1 VRLRGGAGRA
11 PEPGRECGHPGHRS
25 RPSHARLRCRLRR
38 RITYCVINCVARFV
52 EICVRNMGIVAAFW
66 RSQPPFCN
74 GPLRSNAKTAK
85 ALGLTVPELLVE
97 AVIGS
102 CDRPARGRVHR
113 FSGGTRPRLA
123 TCFECLDATEREIAS
138 GQCGVG
144 CRGCYRIMTPLVEP
158 FRRDDVFAG
167 MRLACRASSQATAAG
182 PVLRSVPHQVPE
194 AEGLQPGLAL
204 PI

>member
-1 VRLRGGAGRA
+1 MAASLSPAANHPCIRCQRQFGPDEVMFMAATEPPRYWNRIRTA
-11 PEPGRECGHPGHRS
+11 P
-25 RPSHARLRCRLRR
+25 
-38 RITYCVINCVARFV
+38 
-52 EICVRNMGIVAAFW
+52 
-66 RSQPPFCN
+66 
-74 GPLRSNAKTAK
+74 
-85 ALGLTVPELLVE
+85 
-97 AVIGS
+97 
-102 CDRPARGRVHR
+102 
-113 FSGGTRPRLA
+113 

-167 MRLACRASSQATAAG
+167 TRLACRAPSQATAAG